1 MQALANEVACA
12 RQGEGVMR
20 WHGLA
25 VLLAGLLVTGAT
37 SAHHS
42 TANFDQKKEQT
53 ISGTVTYFGF
63 TNPHSFID
71 LEAPD
76 AQTGAAAPYK
86 VFAPGRVLLV
96 RYDWL
101 PTDLKAGD
109 KVTITGYPDR
119 KDPHFMYLARITF
132 ASGKVWQRSSQIPE

>member
-1 MQALANEVACA
+1 
-12 RQGEGVMR
+12 MR
-20 WHGLA
+20 WHRI
-25 VLLAGLLVTGAT
+25 GLLGALVAGAAT
-37 SAHHS
+37 AHHS
-42 TANFDQKKEQT
+42 TANFDQKTEQT
-53 ISGTVTYFGF
+53 VSGTVTYFGF

-76 AQTGAAAPYK
+76 PKTGESGPYK

-101 PTDLKAGD
+101 PSDLKAGD

-119 KDPHFMYLARITF
+119 KNPHFMYLARITF
-132 ASGKVWQRSSQIPE
+132 ANGKVWTRSSQIPE